1 MMAALLGQ
9 HEELEAKALSK
20 LMPLAFKRER
30 VFGMYL
36 RSSLRISSVRMKTKL
51 VLVGAVWAAVGMLP
65 VMAERNRMAN
75 AAEANCRIAFLI
87 LPYL

>member
-1 MMAALLGQ
+1 M
-9 HEELEAKALSK
+9 
-20 LMPLAFKRER
+20 
-30 VFGMYL
+30 
-36 RSSLRISSVRMKTKL
+36 SSVRMKTKL
-51 VLVGAVWAAVGMLP
+51 GLVGAVWAAVGVLP